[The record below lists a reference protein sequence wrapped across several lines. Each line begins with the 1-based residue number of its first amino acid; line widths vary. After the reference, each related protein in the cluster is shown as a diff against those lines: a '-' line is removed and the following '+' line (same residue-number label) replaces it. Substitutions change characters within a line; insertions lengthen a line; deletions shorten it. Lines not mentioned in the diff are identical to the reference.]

1 MSNAMQIALRL
12 AGVTEGAEVLTT
24 PFACMATNAPIAS
37 VGGKPVWV
45 DMIPTN
51 GTMDPEKLTRAITS
65 KCKAVILYHV
75 AGYPGYVREIKA
87 ICTSHGIALIEDC
100 NAALLASVAGQQV
113 GHWGDYS
120 IHSFYP
126 NRQINATEGGA
137 LVCSNSEDTSR
148 GIKLR
153 RYGMDLKKFRLPN
166 GEIDPGY
173 DIPEIGW
180 AATLNNLCSAI
191 GMVQLPSVSE
201 RVNLNRLNA
210 RYLATVLEGLDS
222 ISAVKTL
229 PETEPNYW
237 VYLVRSKRSNELM
250 TFLLQHGIRS
260 SKLHMPNNSYSGFGA
275 ASPDL
280 FQCTKFYN
288 DILALPCGWWLSA
301 EEMKYIA
308 QALTE
313 FEENKCR

>member
-1 MSNAMQIALRL
+1 MNISLYKTYLDTSMEIIANEVLRSGSIATGRYVEIFSQQFGELINNPNVVTTNDMSNAMQIALRL

-153 RYGMDLKKFRLPN
+153 RYGMDLKKSGYLTAKLTSVTIFRK
-166 GEIDPGY
+166 
-173 DIPEIGW
+173 
-180 AATLNNLCSAI
+180 
-191 GMVQLPSVSE
+191 SV
-201 RVNLNRLNA
+201 
-210 RYLATVLEGLDS
+210 G
-222 ISAVKTL
+222 
-229 PETEPNYW
+229 PP
-237 VYLVRSKRSNELM
+237 
-250 TFLLQHGIRS
+250 H
-260 SKLHMPNNSYSGFGA
+260 
-275 ASPDL
+275 
-280 FQCTKFYN
+280 
-288 DILALPCGWWLSA
+288 
-301 EEMKYIA
+301 
-308 QALTE
+308 
-313 FEENKCR
+313 